1 MRRLALALAVL
12 IGLGAPAWGQDFA
25 KGLLAYGQRD
35 YATAAKWFRLAGE
48 QGDPAAQHGL
58 GHMYEKGLGVP
69 HDHAEAVKWYR
80 KAAVQGFAWAQYS
93 LGAAYTAGE
102 GVRQDMAEG
111 AKWYR
116 KAAAQ
121 GLEVP
126 AWTTLPSVFTQAPAA
141 ATGKVAK
148 EAAEKKAARSGPAK
162 TKKAPADAAKKK
174 PPSEV
179 QTERKTAVK
188 KTPRTTSVPP
198 APDTSTAPAIKAP
211 AASETAGTGAVGT
224 TPGAKKAPLSSALKD
239 AKQKTP
245 GRRIV
250 VADVKPAGKGP
261 ATGGATPAS
270 APPKN
275 YALAAPAAPPRL
287 YDPPATARVVAL
299 SPPPVKA
306 PPSPTIRSRPKAA
319 SAWRIQIAAVA
330 SAKAAK
336 KEWQRIASANDDLL
350 SKLKLDIRRAD
361 LGARGVFYRVQAGPL
376 TSKSEARDLCTA
388 LKERKERCFIVP
400 AK

>member
-12 IGLGAPAWGQDFA
+12 IGLAAPAWGQDFA

-48 QGDPAAQHGL
+48 QGDPAAQLGL

-174 PPSEV
+174 PPSGV

-198 APDTSTAPAIKAP
+198 APDTSTAPAIK
-211 AASETAGTGAVGT
+211 
-224 TPGAKKAPLSSALKD
+224 
-239 AKQKTP
+239 
-245 GRRIV
+245 
-250 VADVKPAGKGP
+250 
-261 ATGGATPAS
+261 TPA
-270 APPKN
+270 
-275 YALAAPAAPPRL
+275 
-287 YDPPATARVVAL
+287 
-299 SPPPVKA
+299 
-306 PPSPTIRSRPKAA
+306 
-319 SAWRIQIAAVA
+319 AWRIQIAAVA

>member
-12 IGLGAPAWGQDFA
+12 IGLAAPAWGQDFA

-35 YATAAKWFRLAGE
+35 YATAAKWFRLASE

-58 GHMYEKGLGVP
+58 GHIYEKGLGVP
-69 HDHAEAVKWYR
+69 HDHAEAVKWYK

-126 AWTTLPSVFTQAPAA
+126 AWTTLPSVFTQAPVAGQQTPAETASAGAA

-174 PPSEV
+174 PPSGV

-188 KTPRTTSVPP
+188 KTPRTTS
-198 APDTSTAPAIKAP
+198 
-211 AASETAGTGAVGT
+211 
-224 TPGAKKAPLSSALKD
+224 
-239 AKQKTP
+239 
-245 GRRIV
+245 
-250 VADVKPAGKGP
+250 
-261 ATGGATPAS
+261 
-270 APPKN
+270 
-275 YALAAPAAPPRL
+275 
-287 YDPPATARVVAL
+287 
-299 SPPPVKA
+299 A